1 MIVAV
6 GSQRAPKVEA
16 VQNVFTVLEQQHADF
31 HLEQLY
37 DRDVPSGTKET
48 PSHIRHLMDGAYN
61 RVQALRRQLALE
73 NKHIDLYIGLE
84 GGVHQIMAHGKSHIF
99 LQSWVYVAY
108 EDDGFYASSGNLP
121 LPESIAE
128 AIYTRQRSLGKVID
142 EFSGKTGV
150 RDNEG
155 TFGVLTEEHITR
167 RQSFETALF
176 SALAPIYNRKM
187 YETQLNGDDS

>member
-1 MIVAV
+1 MIVAM

-16 VQNVFTVLEQQHADF
+16 VKNVFAVLAKKHPDF
-31 HLEQLY
+31 HLEELY

-48 PSHIRHLMDGAYN
+48 PSHIRHLIDGAYN

-73 NKHIDLYIGLE
+73 NKHADLYIGLE
-84 GGVHQIMAHGKSHIF
+84 GGVHQIMANGKSHVF

-108 EDDGFYASSGNLP
+108 EDDGFYGSSGNLP
-121 LPESIAE
+121 LPESISE
-128 AIYTRQRSLGKVID
+128 AIYAKQQSLGKVID

-155 TFGVLTEEHITR
+155 TFGILTEEHITR
-167 RQSFETALF
+167 RQSFEMALF
-176 SALAPIYNRKM
+176 SALAPVYNRTT
-187 YETQLNGDDS
+187 YQISLNGNSV

>member
-16 VQNVFTVLEQQHADF
+16 VQNVFTALKQQHADF
-31 HLEQLY
+31 HLEHLY

-73 NKHIDLYIGLE
+73 NTHADLYIGLE
-84 GGVHQIMAHGKSHIF
+84 GGIHQIMAHGKSHVF

-108 EDDGFYASSGNLP
+108 EDDGFYGSSGNLP

-128 AIYTRQRSLGKVID
+128 AIYARQRSLGKVID

-155 TFGVLTEEHITR
+155 TFGILTEEHITR

-187 YETQLNGDDS
+187 YEIQLNGDDS